1 MVIYLD
7 QYRKAKALRSAAL
20 HCSHEARMC
29 VNWNP
34 AFGTAATFCYEH
46 PHELSPQLPDEFTS
60 IDIDAFVSR
69 VYALA
74 TQI

>member
-7 QYRKAKALRSAAL
+7 QFRKARALKAAAQ
-20 HCSHEARMC
+20 HRCDQERMC

-34 AFGTAATFCYEH
+34 AFGALTFCYQ
-46 PHELSPQLPDEFTS
+46 PPQELSPRLPDDFTS
-60 IDIDAFVSR
+60 VDIDAFVSR

>member
-7 QYRKAKALRSAAL
+7 QYRKTKASKPAVQ
-20 HCSHEARMC
+20 HGCDEARMC

-34 AFGTAATFCYEH
+34 AFGTAATFCYQH
-46 PHELSPQLPDEFTS
+46 PQEVSPQLPHDFTS

>member
-1 MVIYLD
+1 MVINLD
-7 QYRKAKALRSAAL
+7 PYRKARALKVAAQ
-20 HCSHEARMC
+20 HRHDEERMC

-34 AFGTAATFCYEH
+34 AFGTLTFCYQR
-46 PHELSPQLPDEFTS
+46 PRELSPRLPNDFTS